1 MVYIDSIS
9 LKFGDRKLLDD
20 VSFLLNEKDRVG
32 LVGRNGA
39 GKSTFLKVISG
50 QMSPDAGS
58 VNYPKGFTIGYLTQ
72 DLVFADNLSVLD
84 ETKKCYVEYNQL
96 EKELED
102 ITVQLEVRTD
112 YESEGYHDLIDRMTV
127 INDRLH
133 LISPGNIDAEIEKIL
148 KGLGFK
154 PADFSKRMREFSGGW
169 QMRVE
174 LAKLLL
180 TKPNLLMLDE
190 PTNHLDIES
199 IIWLENYLK
208 SYPGIV
214 VIISHDKRFLNNT
227 CNKIIELELA
237 KTYIYSGNYDFF
249 VKEKVAQ
256 RDIVLASYSNQQKM
270 IAQKEKTIS
279 RFMAKASKTSM
290 AQSMQKQLNKL
301 DRIEIVDEDT
311 SVFNIRF
318 GKVPNSG
325 KVVLEVKNVAKAYGE
340 KRVLENIDFIL
351 DKGDRIAFVGQN
363 GMGKTTMAKMI
374 VNQLGS
380 TSGDILYGANVQVCY
395 YAQNQSELLNP
406 KKTLLEVMED
416 AAPPDQRSNIRNIL
430 GGFLFSGDD
439 VEKKVS
445 VLSGGERARLAMA
458 CMVMKPGNLLVMD
471 EPTNHL
477 DILSKEIL
485 QKAILDYEGTLIIV
499 SHDREFLEGITD
511 KVYEFVDMSIKEYL
525 GDINYFLGKKNF
537 EDVRDIDT
545 LKAKNAVKEEVKP
558 AFDSEETKKIK
569 RKIQYLERDI
579 EAKEKNI
586 AMMSQK
592 LLDPDFYTT
601 PAFAETNKKIKV
613 EQEALDKLMEEW
625 ETLAEV
631 VS

>member
-1 MVYIDSIS
+1 
-9 LKFGDRKLLDD
+9 
-20 VSFLLNEKDRVG
+20 
-32 LVGRNGA
+32 
-39 GKSTFLKVISG
+39 
-50 QMSPDAGS
+50 
-58 VNYPKGFTIGYLTQ
+58 
-72 DLVFADNLSVLD
+72 
-84 ETKKCYVEYNQL
+84 
-96 EKELED
+96 
-102 ITVQLEVRTD
+102 
-112 YESEGYHDLIDRMTV
+112 
-127 INDRLH
+127 
-133 LISPGNIDAEIEKIL
+133 
-148 KGLGFK
+148 
-154 PADFSKRMREFSGGW
+154 
-169 QMRVE
+169 
-174 LAKLLL
+174 
-180 TKPNLLMLDE
+180 
-190 PTNHLDIES
+190 
-199 IIWLENYLK
+199 
-208 SYPGIV
+208 
-214 VIISHDKRFLNNT
+214 
-227 CNKIIELELA
+227 
-237 KTYIYSGNYDFF
+237 
-249 VKEKVAQ
+249 
-256 RDIVLASYSNQQKM
+256 
-270 IAQKEKTIS
+270 
-279 RFMAKASKTSM
+279 
-290 AQSMQKQLNKL
+290 MQKQLNKL

-511 KVYEFVDMSIKEYL
+511 KVYEFVDMGIKEYL